1 MTEGIEGNAI
11 ERKLAMKVSVV
22 IPCYYSE
29 AIIAKVVG
37 LTRQELAGAGYD
49 YEFVLVNDGSTDGT
63 FGEIE
68 KLCAEDGNVV
78 GVNCAR
84 NLGQH
89 SAIMA
94 GLRRTRGDLIMLMDD
109 DMQTHPSQCLKLVDA
124 AAHGDSDVVM
134 ASWPEHKEAWW
145 RELGS
150 RFACW
155 SMRILTNRPKDIYS
169 SNFLVMKRHIRDEI
183 VRYEGPYVYIQ
194 GLLFR
199 ATANMENVEVQH
211 FEREQGRS
219 GYTMKSLVK
228 LWSTILNFSMLP
240 LRCASFLGV
249 VMGGI
254 GVVSAIGVAVRKLL
268 DPTMQAGWPS
278 LMAAILTCSGLVLL
292 FLGIIGEYLGRLFMT
307 VNKAP
312 QYVLK
317 QVVDFRPHADAGKS
331 DEALPAGAFGEGKE
345 GRSDAA

>member
-1 MTEGIEGNAI
+1 
-11 ERKLAMKVSVV
+11 MKVSVV

-29 AIIAKVVG
+29 AIIAKVVD
-37 LTRQELAGAGYD
+37 LTRSELVRGGYD

-63 FGEIE
+63 FSEIE
-68 KLCAEDGNVV
+68 KLCAEDANVV

-94 GLRRTRGDLIMLMDD
+94 GLRLAQGDLVMLMDD

-124 AAHGDSDVVM
+124 AANGKSDVVM
-134 ASWPEHKEAWW
+134 ASWPEHKESWW

-155 SMRILTNRPKDIYS
+155 SMRVLTNRPKGVYS
-169 SNFLVMKRHIRDEI
+169 SNFLVMKRYIRDEI

-199 ATANMENVEVQH
+199 ATSNMENVEVRH
-211 FEREQGRS
+211 FEREQGKS
-219 GYTMKSLVK
+219 GYTLKSLIR
-228 LWSTILNFSMLP
+228 LWSTILNFSMIP

-249 VMGGI
+249 VMGAV
-254 GVVSAIGVAVRKLL
+254 GVVSAIVVIANKLI

-278 LMAAILTCSGLVLL
+278 LMAVTLTCFGLVLV

-317 QVVDFRPHADAGKS
+317 QVVDRRPDERETMGTAGRVNADKGV
-331 DEALPAGAFGEGKE
+331 EAK
-345 GRSDAA
+345 